1 MTIASCA
8 IVQYIWREIPMFA
21 NCPHCNVELN
31 EDKVTLLR
39 KLPST
44 RNKGQGVITMY
55 WCKECGNKLPS
66 DAVESKD

>member
-1 MTIASCA
+1 
-8 IVQYIWREIPMFA
+8 MFA